1 MKQKEKEKQEAV
13 DEAKRLAKM
22 NKDQIAEY
30 EREQMEKRAGAITLR
45 KTIK

>member
-1 MKQKEKEKQEAV
+1 MKQKEKKKEAV

-30 EREQMEKRAGAITLR
+30 EREQMEKSWSNYAQ
-45 KTIK
+45 KNN